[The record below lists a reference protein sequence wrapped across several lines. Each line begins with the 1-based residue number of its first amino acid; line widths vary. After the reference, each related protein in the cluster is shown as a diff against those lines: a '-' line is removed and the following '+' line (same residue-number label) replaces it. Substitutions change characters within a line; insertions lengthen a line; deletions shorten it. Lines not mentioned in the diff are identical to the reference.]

1 MDIYAQTNDA
11 IMRQIGSK
19 LKELRIE
26 KNMKQTELADAAGV
40 SVFTIS
46 AVENGKM
53 TSLITIVQLLRALEH
68 LDYLTSFF
76 QEETISPIAYAK
88 LMKNNKKKER
98 VKSST
103 VVTNNIDS
111 EW

>member
-1 MDIYAQTNDA
+1 MDVYMLTDGA

-26 KNMKQTELADAAGV
+26 RDLKQSDLTDASGV
-40 SVFTIS
+40 SVSTIS
-46 AVENGKM
+46 AIENGKAA
-53 TSLITIVQLLRALEH
+53 SLITIVQLLRALGH
-68 LDYLTSFF
+68 LDYLDSFF
-76 QEETISPIAYAK
+76 QEETISPIAYEK

-98 VKSST
+98 VRSANEKIT
-103 VVTNNIDS
+103 KEGT

>member
-1 MDIYAQTNDA
+1 MDLYIQTNAA
-11 IMRQIGSK
+11 IRRQIGSK

-26 KNMKQTELADAAGV
+26 KNMKQKELADAAGV

-46 AVENGKM
+46 SIENGKT
-53 TSLITIVQLLRALEH
+53 TSLLTVIQLLRALEH
-68 LDYLTSFF
+68 LDYLDSFF
-76 QEETISPIAYAK
+76 QEESISPVAYAK

-103 VVTNNIDS
+103 SIINSKDS

>member
-1 MDIYAQTNDA
+1 MDLYIQTNAA

-26 KNMKQTELADAAGV
+26 KNMKQKELADAAGV

-46 AVENGKM
+46 SVENGKT
-53 TSLITIVQLLRALEH
+53 TSLLTVIQLLRALEH
-68 LDYLTSFF
+68 LDYLDSFF
-76 QEETISPIAYAK
+76 QEESISPVAYAK
-88 LMKNNKKKER
+88 LMKKNKKKER
-98 VKSST
+98 VRSSANN
-103 VVTNNIDS
+103 TNNIDS

>member
-11 IMRQIGSK
+11 IMRLIGSK

-46 AVENGKM
+46 SIENGKT
-53 TSLITIVQLLRALEH
+53 TSLLTIIQLLRALEH
-68 LDYLTSFF
+68 LDYLDSFF
-76 QEETISPIAYAK
+76 QEEAMSPIAYAK

-98 VKSST
+98 VKSSA
-103 VVTNNIDS
+103 NNNDNMDPK
-111 EW
+111 W

>member
-1 MDIYAQTNDA
+1 MLTDGA

-26 KNMKQTELADAAGV
+26 RDLKQSDLTDASGV
-40 SVFTIS
+40 SVSTIS
-46 AVENGKM
+46 AIENGKAA
-53 TSLITIVQLLRALEH
+53 SLITIVQLLRALGH
-68 LDYLTSFF
+68 LDYLDSFF
-76 QEETISPIAYAK
+76 QEETISPIAYEK

-98 VKSST
+98 VRSANEKIT
-103 VVTNNIDS
+103 KEGT

>member
-1 MDIYAQTNDA
+1 MDLYIQTNAA

-26 KNMKQTELADAAGV
+26 KNMKQKELADAAGV

-46 AVENGKM
+46 SIENGKT
-53 TSLITIVQLLRALEH
+53 TSLLTVIQLLRALEH
-68 LDYLTSFF
+68 LDYLDSFF
-76 QEETISPIAYAK
+76 QEEAMSPIAYAK
-88 LMKNNKKKER
+88 LMKKNKKKER
-98 VKSST
+98 VRSSANN
-103 VVTNNIDS
+103 TNNIDS